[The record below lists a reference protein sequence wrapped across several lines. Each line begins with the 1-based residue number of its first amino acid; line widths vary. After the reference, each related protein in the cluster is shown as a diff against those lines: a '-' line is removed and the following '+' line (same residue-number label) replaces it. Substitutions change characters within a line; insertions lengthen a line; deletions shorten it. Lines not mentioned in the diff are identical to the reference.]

1 MSILTIF
8 SGIICTYKEN
18 TDAIRAFDFSGLP
31 GMQSDLTLLKMER
44 GEHNRIKSGILRCSG
59 CEMDYQITNYIPRFV
74 ASDNYASNFGWEW
87 TKHAR
92 TQYDSYSGK
101 NVSETRFFAETKWGR
116 DLKDQLILEVG
127 SGSGRFTE
135 QAALTGAVVISMDYS
150 YAVDANYA
158 FNGGK
163 NNVFIVQADVYKM
176 PFREN
181 FFDKLFCFGVL

>member
-1 MSILTIF
+1 MQYEHLIF
-8 SGIICTYKEN
+8 LVCPECKG
-18 TDAIRAFDFSGLP
+18 
-31 GMQSDLTLLKMER
+31 DLTLLKMER

-74 ASDNYASNFGWEW
+74 ASDNYASYFFGWER
-87 TKHAR
+87 TKHPR
-92 TQYDSYSGK
+92 TQHDSYAGK
-101 NVSETRFFAETKWGR
+101 NVSETRFFVETKWGR

-181 FFDKLFCFGVL
+181 FFEKLFCFGVL